1 MERAIDCIVDYAG
14 FIVPLLALWA
24 ITGLYS
30 LRAGCQCVASQL
42 LFFFVMLVISGMT
55 VRTVVVDDGCW
66 LIHTASL
73 GTMIVAGVMRR
84 PEVESA
90 EFATGPCQFNA

>member
-1 MERAIDCIVDYAG
+1 MERVIECIVDYAG

-30 LRAGCQCVASQL
+30 QRAGCQCIGSQM
-42 LFFFVMLVISGMT
+42 LFFCVMLMISGMT
-55 VRTVVVDDGCW
+55 VRTVIADHGCW
-66 LIHTASL
+66 LVHTASL
-73 GTMIVAGVMRR
+73 GVMIVAGVMRR

-90 EFATGPCQFNA
+90 SFATDSLPL